1 MMEKRTSQL
10 TVIILKMGCEFFMS
24 VQCGYLI
31 HMAWIRYP
39 HRTKIGITVEYA
51 ARFWVALHFRPISI
65 DWFEALELDDDVNW
79 LIYWLHHTIKL
90 EMYILRLKHMFR
102 LLTFALIR
110 FFSTKKTF
118 CCLCFASLC
127 TIYRMKI
134 LDFLHNMAPHTGWS
148 MDWVT

>member
-1 MMEKRTSQL
+1 M
-10 TVIILKMGCEFFMS
+10 
-24 VQCGYLI
+24 
-31 HMAWIRYP
+31 WIFYVGSMWLPYPHGMDEVSP

-65 DWFEALELDDDVNW
+65 DWFETLELDDDVNW

-110 FFSTKKTF
+110 FFSTKKNILLSL
-118 CCLCFASLC
+118 LCFS
-127 TIYRMKI
+127 
-134 LDFLHNMAPHTGWS
+134 LHNLSHENTWFSTQHGTHTGWS
-148 MDWVT
+148 MDRVT